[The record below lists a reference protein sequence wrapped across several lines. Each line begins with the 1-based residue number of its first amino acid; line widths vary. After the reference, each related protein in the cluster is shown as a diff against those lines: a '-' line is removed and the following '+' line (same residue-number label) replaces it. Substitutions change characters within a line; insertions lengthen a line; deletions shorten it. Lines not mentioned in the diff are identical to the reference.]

1 MQTSARF
8 HFQACAKS
16 LIFKGNNNEILEKE
30 KKKNTILKGIPRRE
44 SGRFRSSGK
53 EIYRIVKLDFFKCE
67 AFCCLCK
74 LRKFNFCFGF
84 FFF

>member
-30 KKKNTILKGIPRRE
+30 KKKKYNFERHSEEGIWQ
-44 SGRFRSSGK
+44 
-53 EIYRIVKLDFFKCE
+53 I
-67 AFCCLCK
+67 
-74 LRKFNFCFGF
+74 
-84 FFF
+84 